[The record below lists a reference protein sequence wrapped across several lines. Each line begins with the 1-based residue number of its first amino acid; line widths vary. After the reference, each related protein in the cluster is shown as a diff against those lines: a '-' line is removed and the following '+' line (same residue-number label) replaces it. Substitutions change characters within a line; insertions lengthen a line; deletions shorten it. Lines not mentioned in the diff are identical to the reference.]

1 MSHSPPSAPQA
12 EILVEPDDV
21 PTGMLTR
28 VAIALTV
35 VVVVCIF
42 GAVQLFD
49 SALAEELQR
58 KGYSQTS
65 GPIPSASPR

>member
-1 MSHSPPSAPQA
+1 MSHSPPSAPKA

-35 VVVVCIF
+35 VVIVCIF
-42 GAVQLFD
+42 GAVKLFD
-49 SALAEELQR
+49 STLADELKR
-58 KGYSQTS
+58 KGYTETS